1 MRDDAAMTFSLTNRQ
16 GRAIQT
22 LEDWRIQASPASEAH
37 WKDGRSAKELA
48 KAWTDGSGPEDLT
61 HLLGL
66 RAETSDFKIASAI
79 AEAQVAFDRHPGG
92 KRNHDLL
99 IRGEAGGGRVV
110 VGLEAKA
117 NETFGQTVSRY
128 LADGLALRQRGTT
141 TNAPERLAGLMRDV
155 ASVSLDRTPTFGD
168 LRYQLF
174 SGVAGT
180 VAAAQPGE
188 IAVFVVHEFVTRLTK
203 PEKRDAN
210 RLDLSRFVGDVT
222 GDIPPDQEWWLGGPY
237 FLPAERWVKTPLYIG
252 HMATPGA
259 DS

>member
-99 IRGEAGGGRVV
+99 IRGEAGGGRVN
-110 VGLEAKA
+110 L
-117 NETFGQTVSRY
+117 
-128 LADGLALRQRGTT
+128 LATEIYNQAIVT
-141 TNAPERLAGLMRDV
+141 
-155 ASVSLDRTPTFGD
+155 LDWP
-168 LRYQLF
+168 
-174 SGVAGT
+174 
-180 VAAAQPGE
+180 VAAALSLVVL
-188 IAVFVVHEFVTRLTK
+188 AVFGTALFAYGRLVGAVD
-203 PEKRDAN
+203 R
-210 RLDLSRFVGDVT
+210 RLG
-222 GDIPPDQEWWLGGPY
+222 
-237 FLPAERWVKTPLYIG
+237 
-252 HMATPGA
+252 
-259 DS
+259 